1 MNLSKIP
8 GSQNNSIFK
17 LHQKPLWFRIIT
29 CLGNLMFQGKRIAR
43 HRGHLHF
50 NHSCLREDILPKS
63 LKFKS
68 PINSV
73 ARKKLAKTFAF
84 RYLKR
89 RINELHFWIN
99 FSYNEIKKLEEKL
112 RAVVDLEDFKII

>member
-1 MNLSKIP
+1 MNLSKIL
-8 GSQNNSIFK
+8 GSQNNSIFSFIK
-17 LHQKPLWFRIIT
+17 NRYASGTLRDLR
-29 CLGNLMFQGKRIAR
+29 NLMFQGKRIVR

-73 ARKKLAKTFAF
+73 AGKKN
-84 RYLKR
+84 RLKFLVFG
-89 RINELHFWIN
+89 I
-99 FSYNEIKKLEEKL
+99 
-112 RAVVDLEDFKII
+112 